1 MNQREQLITAE
12 KESKTA
18 AEQPAASTFAANQ
31 ANEGGGGGGAQTKS
45 RKYIDRALF
54 SAHLSHS

>member
-1 MNQREQLITAE
+1 MNQREQLITVE

-31 ANEGGGGGGAQTKS
+31 ANEGGGGGAQTKS